1 MLKAGRAR
9 HQGEIIS
16 LTQPRGALA
25 LAWTAVLIVCLLG
38 FSVLDHLAHFCF
50 TRRRLVVGIWVALL
64 IGLLGLSTVA
74 GSAYH
79 TEFRLAGTESQRGF
93 DLLQS
98 VGAGGGGFDGT
109 VVFRSDAGYDQAEVR
124 QAMTELFREIE
135 GLDRVEAVVSP
146 YGPNGAVQV
155 AAEGPDAAKLAYARV
170 QFDPAAQQSDFLAI
184 TKKVQTLIPQI
195 DGLQVELGGQAFA
208 EFTPPESELLG
219 LGSAVIILLLAFGS
233 VLAMGLPISV
243 ALFGVGTGAA
253 LLTLASHL
261 VDMPDFT
268 GLLAGMI
275 GLGVGIDYALFIV
288 TRYREGL
295 HQGLD
300 YEQAVVGAMGSAGRA
315 VIFAGI
321 TVVISVLGMVLMGLS
336 FVRGLAY
343 GAAITVAMTMLASIT
358 LLPALLGFARA
369 RVEIT
374 RYRGLIAAML
384 FAIAL
389 FGLGAHVPVLGLGA
403 AGLAVLT
410 VLASF
415 AIPALRGEIPR
426 RAPKPIRHTFGYRWS
441 RVVQRRPWAMA
452 VLGLGIL
459 LILSI
464 PVLSLRLGFSDEG
477 NYPENTTTRKAYDLL
492 ASGFGAGF
500 NGPLLVVADL
510 GAQAAVAEEV
520 RSALS
525 ATPGVAGVVAIA
537 ASDTPL
543 TMWQIFPTTSPQD
556 EATEKLVHH
565 LRDDVLGPI
574 EEARGVDLPLTGVV
588 ASNIDFASY
597 IGARLP
603 IFFGA
608 VLAMSFLLLL
618 VVFRSLLVPLK
629 AVIMNLLSIGASYG
643 VVVAVF
649 QWGWA
654 KDIVGIGEGGPIE
667 AWAPMM
673 MFAIVFGLSMDYEV
687 FLLSRMRE
695 EFDRTGDNTSAV
707 ADGLASTARVI
718 SAAAAIMVFVFGS
731 FILEPNRP
739 IKLFGVGLA
748 TAVFLDATVVR
759 MLLVPA
765 TMELLGKGN
774 WWLPAWLDRVLPRL
788 NVEGAP
794 HPAPVVAD

>member
-1 MLKAGRAR
+1 M
-9 HQGEIIS
+9 
-16 LTQPRGALA
+16 
-25 LAWTAVLIVCLLG
+25 
-38 FSVLDHLAHFCF
+38 
-50 TRRRLVVGIWVALL
+50 VGIWVALL
-64 IGLLGLSTVA
+64 VGLLGISGAA

-79 TEFRLAGTESQRGF
+79 TDFRLAGTESQRGF
-93 DLLQS
+93 DLLKS

-109 VVFRSDAGYDQAEVR
+109 VVFRSEAGYDQPEVQ
-124 QAMTELFREIE
+124 QAMSTLFSEIE
-135 GLDRVEAVVSP
+135 GLDGVVAVVSP
-146 YGPNGAVQV
+146 YGPIGAVQV
-155 AAEGPDAAKLAYARV
+155 ASEGPDAGKLAFARV
-170 QFDPAAQQSDFLAI
+170 QFDPAAQQSDLLAI
-184 TKKVQTLIPQI
+184 TKKVKEDIPQL

-208 EFTPPESELLG
+208 EFEPPESELLG
-219 LGSAVIILLLAFGS
+219 LGFAVIILLISFGS
-233 VLAMGLPISV
+233 VLAMGLPVSV

-300 YEQAVVGAMGSAGRA
+300 FEQATVTAIGTAGRA

-343 GAAITVAMTMLASIT
+343 GAAITVAMTMFASIT

-374 RYRGLIAAML
+374 RYRGLAAAL
-384 FAIAL
+384 LLAIAL
-389 FGLGAHVPVLGLGA
+389 FGIGAHVPMLALLAV
-403 AGLAVLT
+403 GLAVLT
-410 VLASF
+410 VAASF
-415 AIPALRGEIPR
+415 VVPALRREMPR
-426 RAPKPIRHTFGYRWS
+426 RPPKPMRETFGYRWS
-441 RVVQRRPWAMA
+441 RVVQRYPWAMA
-452 VLGLGIL
+452 LVGLSIL
-459 LILSI
+459 VVLSI

-477 NYPENTTTRKAYDLL
+477 NYPEDTTTRRAYDLL

-500 NGPLLVVADL
+500 NGPLLVVAEL
-510 GAQAAVAEEV
+510 GDQAAVAEQV
-520 RSALS
+520 AAALGT
-525 ATPGVAGVVAIA
+525 ADGVAGVVPIA
-537 ASDTPL
+537 PPGSPL
-543 TMWQIFPTTSPQD
+543 TMWQVFPTTAPQD
-556 EATEKLVHH
+556 QATEQLVHR
-565 LRDDVLGPI
+565 LRNDVLDPI
-574 EEARGVDLPLTGVV
+574 ERSAGVDLPLTGVV
-588 ASNIDFASY
+588 ASNIDFAGY

-608 VLAMSFLLLL
+608 VLTLSFLLLMS
-618 VVFRSLLVPLK
+618 VFRSLLVPFK
-629 AVIMNLLSIGASYG
+629 AVIMNLLSIGAAYG
-643 VVVAVF
+643 GVVAVF

-654 KDIVGIGEGGPIE
+654 KDLVGIGKGGPIE

-707 ADGLASTARVI
+707 ADGLATTARVI

-759 MLLVPA
+759 MILVPA
-765 TMELLGKGN
+765 TMELLGKVN
-774 WWLPAWLDRVLPRL
+774 WWLPAWLDRALPRL
-788 NVEGAP
+788 NVEGTA
-794 HPAPVVAD
+794 HPAPSID